1 MKNIVKVVSVLLC
14 LMMVFALTVGC
25 NRNDDFNQK
34 VDKTKTQ
41 LYVKYYN
48 GGFGDEWLNKLC
60 AEFEA
65 MYADA
70 HWEEGK
76 TGVQIMKEFTRGQLS
91 GPNDMKGK
99 LNNVYLME
107 NIDYYTFVASGMLL
121 DLTDTIK
128 DYAVTGAETK
138 ETDRKI
144 VDKIP
149 QAYDEFL
156 NVSEKYYALPLFETS
171 INLNYDIDMF
181 NERGLYF
188 AKGQTAE
195 DFTEEDFADESKV
208 ASLFVDKIDDAR
220 SDGPDGKPETTSDN
234 GLPATYKDF
243 RALTIYMKVTGVTPF
258 VWNGYETGY
267 LTGLINDMWANNEG
281 AAQMKL
287 NFTFE
292 GDANTLVEMD
302 SNGKI
307 LRNADNSVKLM
318 PKTTI
323 RENNKNLL
331 QLQKGKL
338 DAIEFAK
345 LLLDDGLGNKNSANY
360 YSKSFDSSFSNIN
373 AQNYFLNPDE
383 NNIDPIGFL
392 VDGGWWYNEA
402 KVPSDRNIGILPLP
416 KTDADRIGDPN
427 TKVSDRASFIFV
439 NNETPAAVQPVAKAF
454 VSFLQSDYAMET
466 YTKYTNTF
474 RAMNYDLSED
484 TIKNLS
490 AYGKSV
496 YDTRNSDDT
505 VVLPWTPISET
516 ARKSASLL
524 SYRTYGFSV
533 NTQENNPVVYFKDHG
548 DATAE
553 SYFEAIWKYRK

>member
-1 MKNIVKVVSVLLC
+1 MKNIVKAVSVLLC

-70 HWEEGK
+70 HLEEGK

-121 DLTDTIK
+121 DLTDTIN
-128 DYAVTGAETK
+128 DYAVTGTETK

-144 VDKIP
+144 VNKIP

-156 NVSEKYYALPLFETS
+156 NVSWKYYGLPLFETS

-208 ASLFVDKIDDAR
+208 ASLFVNKIDDAR
-220 SDGPDGKPETTSDN
+220 SDGPDGKPETSDD

-292 GDANTLVEMD
+292 GKANTLVETD

-318 PKTTI
+318 QETVI
-323 RENNKNLL
+323 DGNNKNLL

-392 VDGGWWYNEA
+392 VDGGWWYKEA

-416 KTDADRIGDPN
+416 KTDASQIGKPN

-474 RAMNYDLSED
+474 RAMDYDLSEE

-505 VVLPWTPISET
+505 VVLPWTPISQT

-533 NTQENNPVVYFKDHG
+533 NTQENNPLVYFKDHG
-548 DATAE
+548 DATVE

>member
-149 QAYDEFL
+149 KAYDEFL
-156 NVSEKYYALPLFETS
+156 NVSGRYYGLPLFETS

-208 ASLFVDKIDDAR
+208 ASLFVNKIDDAR

-292 GDANTLVEMD
+292 GEANTLVEMD

-318 PKTTI
+318 PTTTI
-323 RENNKNLL
+323 HENNKNLL

-345 LLLDDGLGNKNSANY
+345 LLLDDGLGNENSANY

-416 KTDADRIGDPN
+416 KTDADQIGDPN

-474 RAMNYDLSED
+474 RAMKYDLSEE

>member
-121 DLTDTIK
+121 DLSDTIK

-144 VDKIP
+144 IDKIP
-149 QAYDEFL
+149 EAYDEFL

-220 SDGPDGKPETTSDN
+220 SAGPDGKLETTSDN

-292 GDANTLVEMD
+292 GEANTLVEMD

-318 PKTTI
+318 KETRI

-474 RAMNYDLSED
+474 RAMKYDLSEE

-490 AYGKSV
+490 TYGKSV

>member
-14 LMMVFALTVGC
+14 LMMVFAFTVGC

-144 VDKIP
+144 IDKIP

-156 NVSEKYYALPLFETS
+156 NVSERYYGLPLFETS

-181 NERGLYF
+181 NARGLYF

-195 DFTEEDFADESKV
+195 DFTEEDFADEDKV
-208 ASLFVDKIDDAR
+208 ASLFVDEIDDAR

-287 NFTFE
+287 NFTFK

-318 PKTTI
+318 QETRI
-323 RENNKNLL
+323 GENNKNLL

-383 NNIDPIGFL
+383 NDIDPIGFL

-474 RAMNYDLSED
+474 RAMKYDLSEE

-496 YDTRNSDDT
+496 YDTRNSVDT

>member
-149 QAYDEFL
+149 KAYDEFL
-156 NVSEKYYALPLFETS
+156 NVSGKYYGLPLFETS

-195 DFTEEDFADESKV
+195 DFTEEDFADEDKV

-287 NFTFE
+287 NFTFKGE
-292 GDANTLVEMD
+292 ANTLVEMD

-323 RENNKNLL
+323 DENKKNLL

-416 KTDADRIGDPN
+416 KTDADQIGDPN

-466 YTKYTNTF
+466 YTMYTNTF
-474 RAMNYDLSED
+474 RAMKYDLSEE

>member
-1 MKNIVKVVSVLLC
+1 MKNIVKFVSVLLC
-14 LMMVFALTVGC
+14 LMMVFAFMIGC
-25 NRNDDFNQK
+25 NRNDDFNQDVEK
-34 VDKTKTQ
+34 SKTQ

-70 HWEEGK
+70 HLEEGK
-76 TGVQIMKEFTRGQLS
+76 TGVQIMKEFNRGQLS

-107 NIDYYTFVASGMLL
+107 NIDYYTFVASGMML
-121 DLTDTIK
+121 DLTDTIN
-128 DYAVTGAETK
+128 DYAVTGTDTK

-156 NVSEKYYALPLFETS
+156 NVSGKYYALPLFETS

-208 ASLFVDKIDDAR
+208 ASLFVINSDDAR
-220 SDGPDGKPETTSDN
+220 SDGPDGKPETSDD

-292 GDANTLVEMD
+292 GKANTLVEMD

-307 LRNADNSVKLM
+307 LHNADNSVKLM
-318 PKTTI
+318 EETVI
-323 RENNKNLL
+323 DGSNKNLL

-360 YSKSFDSSFSNIN
+360 YSKSFDSGFSNTN

-383 NNIDPIGFL
+383 NNVDPIGFL

-416 KTDADRIGDPN
+416 KTDASQIGKPN
-427 TKVSDRASFIFV
+427 TKVSDRSSFIFV
-439 NNETPAAVQPVAKAF
+439 NNETPAAVQPIAKAF

-474 RAMNYDLSED
+474 RAMDYDLSEE

-496 YDTRNSDDT
+496 YDTRNSDDN
-505 VVLPWTPISET
+505 VVLPWTPISQT

-533 NTQENNPVVYFKDHG
+533 NTQENNPLVYLKDHA
-548 DATAE
+548 DATVE
-553 SYFEAIWKYRK
+553 IYFEAIWKYRK

>member
-121 DLTDTIK
+121 DLSDTIK

-149 QAYDEFL
+149 KAYDEFL
-156 NVSEKYYALPLFETS
+156 NVSGKYYGLPLFETS

-208 ASLFVDKIDDAR
+208 ASLFVNKIDDAR

-292 GDANTLVEMD
+292 GEANTLVEMD

-360 YSKSFDSSFSNIN
+360 YSNSFDSSFSNIN

-416 KTDADRIGDPN
+416 KTDADQIGNPN

-466 YTKYTNTF
+466 YTMYTNTF
-474 RAMNYDLSED
+474 RAMKYDLSEE

-505 VVLPWTPISET
+505 VVLPWTPISQT

>member
-121 DLTDTIK
+121 DLSDTIK

-144 VDKIP
+144 VEKIP

-292 GDANTLVEMD
+292 GEANTLVEMD

-318 PKTTI
+318 QQKTI
-323 RENNKNLL
+323 GENNKNLL

-338 DAIEFAK
+338 DALEFAK

-416 KTDADRIGDPN
+416 KTDADQIGDPN

-466 YTKYTNTF
+466 YTMYTNTF
-474 RAMNYDLSED
+474 RAMKYDLSEE

>member
-121 DLTDTIK
+121 DLTDTIN

-149 QAYDEFL
+149 EAYDEFL

-287 NFTFE
+287 NFTFK

-307 LRNADNSVKLM
+307 LRNADNSVKLK
-318 PKTTI
+318 PETRI
-323 RENNKNLL
+323 GENNKNLL

-416 KTDADRIGDPN
+416 KTEISVFCRCLRP
-427 TKVSDRASFIFV
+427 T
-439 NNETPAAVQPVAKAF
+439 Q
-454 VSFLQSDYAMET
+454 
-466 YTKYTNTF
+466 
-474 RAMNYDLSED
+474 
-484 TIKNLS
+484 IK
-490 AYGKSV
+490 
-496 YDTRNSDDT
+496 
-505 VVLPWTPISET
+505 
-516 ARKSASLL
+516 
-524 SYRTYGFSV
+524 
-533 NTQENNPVVYFKDHG
+533 
-548 DATAE
+548 
-553 SYFEAIWKYRK
+553 

>member
-121 DLTDTIK
+121 DLSDTIK

-144 VDKIP
+144 IDKIP
-149 QAYDEFL
+149 EAYDEFL

-292 GDANTLVEMD
+292 GEANTLVEMD

-318 PKTTI
+318 PKTRI
-323 RENNKNLL
+323 DEDKKNLL

-474 RAMNYDLSED
+474 RAMKYDLSEE